1 MNILLF
7 DTDVLID
14 LLRGNQETLD
24 QVNEFQQ
31 GFAHYC
37 SVITVAEIY
46 AGMFPKEKKCTD
58 VLLDS
63 LVHIPVN
70 EEIAKLAGNLR
81 NKHKRIE
88 LMDCLIAASAMYLD
102 ATLLTKNG
110 KHYPMNDLLLK
121 VLR

>member
-14 LLRGNQETLD
+14 LLRGNQKTLD
-24 QVNEFQQ
+24 QVNEIQQ
-31 GFAHYC
+31 GLALYC
-37 SVITVAEIY
+37 SIITVAEIY
-46 AGMFPKEKKCTD
+46 AGMFPSEKKSTD
-58 VLLDS
+58 ALLDS
-63 LVHIPVN
+63 FVHIPVH
-70 EEIAKLAGNLR
+70 EEIAKLAGKLR

-110 KHYPMNDLLLK
+110 KHYPMKGLHLK
-121 VLR
+121 VIG